1 MKFNSDDIERV
12 TADTIVLFIYLLL
25 TFIWGAHIKTALH
38 MLSLV

>member
-25 TFIWGAHIKTALH
+25 TFIWGAHIKALH